1 MADKTLNE
9 IRNTFLKYFE
19 KNDHKIVE
27 SSNLVPNNDPT
38 LMFANSGMVQFK
50 NVFTGLEKRD
60 YVRATTSQKCVRAG
74 GKHNDLENVGY
85 TPRHHTFFEMLGNF
99 SFGDYFKEQAIH
111 YAWNL
116 ITKDFGIDKNRL
128 YVTVFHED
136 DEAFNFWKKIAG
148 FSDDRI
154 IRIATSD
161 NFWSMG
167 ETGPCGPCSEIFF
180 DHGDHLPGGLP
191 GSKDEDG
198 DRFIEIWNLVFM
210 QFEQVTKDKRINL
223 PKPSVDTGMGL
234 ERIAALLQGSH
245 DNYETDHFK
254 KIIGSA
260 SEITKVKSDKS
271 NLASFRV
278 IADHLRASSFLIAEG
293 VLPSNE
299 GRGYVLRRIMRR
311 GMRHSHLLGSK
322 EPVFY
327 NLFDTLKNEMSGNY
341 PELVRAESL
350 IKETLKMEEEKFL
363 VLLDRGIKILNDEIS
378 KIDKVLPGEVAF
390 KLYDT
395 YGFPLDLTEDV
406 LRESNKRVDIET
418 FDKKMKEQRDKARAS
433 WIGSGDE
440 SEEKIWADLR
450 SKEDATEF
458 LGYERERSQGLI
470 TKIIKDGKYIE
481 KLSQDEVG
489 VIVLNQTCFYGE
501 SGGQVGDQGQ
511 IRGISGLGK
520 VTDTKRVGQ
529 IFVHFVKVQKGYF
542 EVGNN
547 LEQLINSDLR
557 LDIKRNHSGTHLVH
571 EALRRIVG
579 EHVAQRGS
587 LNNADRLRFD
597 FSHDKPVTEEQIFLV
612 EQLVNKH
619 IRENTPVITEIMQL
633 ESAKQQGARALFGE
647 KYGDDVRVVKMS
659 PEDEGY
665 FSIELCGGTHVDST
679 GDIGF
684 LKIIGES
691 ASSSGVRRLEA
702 VTGKKVV
709 DFIENIQVVNN
720 RVSSLLNV
728 STENLVERVNSL
740 LEEKKRLEQKNS
752 ELNRALI
759 SGVGEQKSQNLE
771 KIGKNI
777 TFSGKVVKDIPS
789 KDLRTFV
796 DNIKKQNK
804 NVIAVL
810 LSKVGTKVQIAVG
823 ISDTLVERVSAV
835 DLVKILSSKTGG
847 KGGGGRPD
855 FAQGGGTL
863 PDQADQALLHLK
875 SYLTGTLSSD

>member
-1 MADKTLNE
+1 MRRAMRHCHLLDCEEPHL
-9 IRNTFLKYFE
+9 Y
-19 KNDHKIVE
+19 KI
-27 SSNLVPNNDPT
+27 
-38 LMFANSGMVQFK
+38 F
-50 NVFTGLEKRD
+50 
-60 YVRATTSQKCVRAG
+60 
-74 GKHNDLENVGY
+74 
-85 TPRHHTFFEMLGNF
+85 
-99 SFGDYFKEQAIH
+99 
-111 YAWNL
+111 
-116 ITKDFGIDKNRL
+116 
-128 YVTVFHED
+128 
-136 DEAFNFWKKIAG
+136 
-148 FSDDRI
+148 
-154 IRIATSD
+154 
-161 NFWSMG
+161 
-167 ETGPCGPCSEIFF
+167 
-180 DHGDHLPGGLP
+180 
-191 GSKDEDG
+191 
-198 DRFIEIWNLVFM
+198 
-210 QFEQVTKDKRINL
+210 
-223 PKPSVDTGMGL
+223 PS
-234 ERIAALLQGSH
+234 LLQQMG
-245 DNYETDHFK
+245 DAF
-254 KIIGSA
+254 
-260 SEITKVKSDKS
+260 
-271 NLASFRV
+271 
-278 IADHLRASSFLIAEG
+278 
-293 VLPSNE
+293 
-299 GRGYVLRRIMRR
+299 
-311 GMRHSHLLGSK
+311 
-322 EPVFY
+322 
-327 NLFDTLKNEMSGNY
+327 
-341 PELVRAESL
+341 PELIERKSL
-350 IKETLKMEEEKFL
+350 IENALKEEETRFKL
-363 VLLDRGIKILNDEIS
+363 TLDRGLKLLNEELAILE
-378 KIDKVLPGEVAF
+378 DKKLFSGEVAF

-418 FDKKMKEQRDKARAS
+418 FDTKMKEQRDKARAS

-489 VIVLNQTCFYGE
+489 VIVMNQTCFYGE

-547 LEQLINSDLR
+547 LEQLINTDLR

-619 IRENTPVITEIMQL
+619 IRENTSVITEIMQL
-633 ESAKQQGARALFGE
+633 ESAKKQGARALFGE

-659 PEDEGY
+659 PEDESH
-665 FSIELCGGTHVDST
+665 FSIELCGGTHVAST

-728 STENLVERVNSL
+728 NTENLVERVNSL
-740 LEEKKRLEQKNS
+740 LDEKKRLEQKNT

-759 SGVGEQKSQNLE
+759 SGEGEQKSQNLE

-777 TFSGKVVKDIPS
+777 IFSGKVVKDIAS

-823 ISDTLVERVSAV
+823 ISDTLVEKVSAV

>member
-1 MADKTLNE
+1 
-9 IRNTFLKYFE
+9 
-19 KNDHKIVE
+19 
-27 SSNLVPNNDPT
+27 
-38 LMFANSGMVQFK
+38 
-50 NVFTGLEKRD
+50 
-60 YVRATTSQKCVRAG
+60 
-74 GKHNDLENVGY
+74 
-85 TPRHHTFFEMLGNF
+85 
-99 SFGDYFKEQAIH
+99 
-111 YAWNL
+111 
-116 ITKDFGIDKNRL
+116 
-128 YVTVFHED
+128 
-136 DEAFNFWKKIAG
+136 
-148 FSDDRI
+148 
-154 IRIATSD
+154 
-161 NFWSMG
+161 
-167 ETGPCGPCSEIFF
+167 
-180 DHGDHLPGGLP
+180 
-191 GSKDEDG
+191 
-198 DRFIEIWNLVFM
+198 
-210 QFEQVTKDKRINL
+210 
-223 PKPSVDTGMGL
+223 
-234 ERIAALLQGSH
+234 
-245 DNYETDHFK
+245 
-254 KIIGSA
+254 
-260 SEITKVKSDKS
+260 
-271 NLASFRV
+271 
-278 IADHLRASSFLIAEG
+278 
-293 VLPSNE
+293 
-299 GRGYVLRRIMRR
+299 
-311 GMRHSHLLGSK
+311 
-322 EPVFY
+322 
-327 NLFDTLKNEMSGNY
+327 
-341 PELVRAESL
+341 
-350 IKETLKMEEEKFL
+350 
-363 VLLDRGIKILNDEIS
+363 
-378 KIDKVLPGEVAF
+378 
-390 KLYDT
+390 
-395 YGFPLDLTEDV
+395 
-406 LRESNKRVDIET
+406 
-418 FDKKMKEQRDKARAS
+418 MKEQRDKARAS

-458 LGYERERSQGLI
+458 LGYEREKSHGLI
-470 TKIIKDGKYIE
+470 SKIIKDGKYIE

-489 VIVLNQTCFYGE
+489 VIVMNQTCFYGE

-547 LEQLINSDLR
+547 LEQLINIDLR

-597 FSHDKPVTEEQIFLV
+597 FSHDKPVTEEQIFIV

-633 ESAKQQGARALFGE
+633 ESAKKQGARALFGE

-659 PEDEGY
+659 PEDESH
-665 FSIELCGGTHVDST
+665 FSVELCGGTHVDST

-740 LEEKKRLEQKNS
+740 LEEKKRLEQKNT

-759 SGVGEQKSQNLE
+759 SGEGEQNNQNLE

-777 TFSGKVVKDIPS
+777 IFSGKVVNDIPS

-823 ISDTLVERVSAV
+823 ISDTLVERVSAI

-863 PDQADQALLHLK
+863 PDQADKALSHLK
-875 SYLTGTLSSD
+875 SYLNNSLSDD

>member
-1 MADKTLNE
+1 MLLKDIRETFVNFFKT
-9 IRNTFLKYFE
+9 
-19 KNDHKIVE
+19 NDHQIIK
-27 SSNLVPNNDPT
+27 SSSLVPDNDPT
-38 LMFANSGMVQFK
+38 LMFTNSGMVQFK
-50 NVFTGLEKRD
+50 NIFTGIEKSK
-60 YVRATTSQKCVRAG
+60 VKTAVTSQKCVRAG
-74 GKHNDLENVGY
+74 GKHNDLDNVGY
-85 TPRHHTFFEMLGNF
+85 TARHHTFFEMLGNF
-99 SFGDYFKEQAIH
+99 SFGDYFKEEAISL
-111 YAWNL
+111 AWEL
-116 ITKDFGIDKNRL
+116 LTKEFKL
-128 YVTVFHED
+128 PKEKLLVTVFHED
-136 DEAFNFWKKIAG
+136 FEAINLWKKCTNL
-148 FSDDRI
+148 SDEKI
-154 IRIATSD
+154 IKISTSD

-167 ETGPCGPCSEIFF
+167 PVGPCGPCSEIFY
-180 DHGDHLPGGLP
+180 DHGPSISGGPP
-191 GSKDEDG
+191 GSTDEDG
-198 DRFIEIWNLVFM
+198 DRFVEIWNLVFM
-210 QFEQVTKDKRINL
+210 QYEQMADGTRIDL
-223 PKPSVDTGMGL
+223 PKPSIDTGMGL
-234 ERIAALLQGSH
+234 ERIAAVLQGKH
-245 DNYETDHFK
+245 DNYDTDLFK
-254 KIIGSA
+254 KLIENSA
-260 SEITKVKSDKS
+260 DFS
-271 NLASFRV
+271 NTDPYGIKNIHHRV
-278 IADHLRASSFLIAEG
+278 ISDHLRSASFLIADG
-293 VLPSNE
+293 VMPSNE

-311 GMRHSHLLGSK
+311 AMRHCHLLGCE
-322 EPVFY
+322 EPHLYKIFPA
-327 NLFDTLKNEMSGNY
+327 LLQQMGDAF
-341 PELVRAESL
+341 PELIERKNLIENSL
-350 IKETLKMEEEKFL
+350 KEEETRFKL
-363 VLLDRGIKILNDEIS
+363 TLDRGLKLLNEELSILEEKTLFS
-378 KIDKVLPGEVAF
+378 GEVAF

-395 YGFPLDLTEDV
+395 YGFPIDLTEDV
-406 LRESNKRVDIET
+406 LRESDKKVDIET
-418 FDKKMKEQRDKARAS
+418 FDKKMKEQREKARAS
-433 WIGSGDE
+433 WTGSGDE
-440 SEEKIWADLR
+440 TEEKIWADLR

-458 LGYERERSQGLI
+458 LGYDREKSQGLI
-470 TKIIKDGKYIE
+470 SKIIKDGKYIE

-489 VIVLNQTCFYGE
+489 VIVMNQTCFYGE

-511 IRGISGLGK
+511 IQGINGVGK

-547 LEQLINSDLR
+547 LEQFINTDLR

-579 EHVAQRGS
+579 ENVAQRGS

-612 EQLVNKH
+612 EQLVNKQ

-633 ESAKQQGARALFGE
+633 ERAKQQGARALFGE

-659 PEDEGY
+659 PEDENY
-665 FSIELCGGTHVDST
+665 FSIELCGGTHVNST

-728 STENLVERVNSL
+728 STENLIERVNSL
-740 LEEKKRLEQKNS
+740 LEEKKRLEQKNT

-759 SGVGEQKSQNLE
+759 SGEGEQESQNLE

-777 TFSGKVVKDIPS
+777 IFSGKVVKDIPG

-823 ISDTLVERVSAV
+823 ISDTLVESVSAV

-875 SYLTGTLSSD
+875 SYLKNSLSEN

>member
-1 MADKTLNE
+1 
-9 IRNTFLKYFE
+9 
-19 KNDHKIVE
+19 
-27 SSNLVPNNDPT
+27 
-38 LMFANSGMVQFK
+38 
-50 NVFTGLEKRD
+50 
-60 YVRATTSQKCVRAG
+60 
-74 GKHNDLENVGY
+74 
-85 TPRHHTFFEMLGNF
+85 
-99 SFGDYFKEQAIH
+99 
-111 YAWNL
+111 
-116 ITKDFGIDKNRL
+116 
-128 YVTVFHED
+128 
-136 DEAFNFWKKIAG
+136 
-148 FSDDRI
+148 
-154 IRIATSD
+154 
-161 NFWSMG
+161 
-167 ETGPCGPCSEIFF
+167 
-180 DHGDHLPGGLP
+180 
-191 GSKDEDG
+191 
-198 DRFIEIWNLVFM
+198 
-210 QFEQVTKDKRINL
+210 
-223 PKPSVDTGMGL
+223 MGL
-234 ERIAALLQGSH
+234 ERIAAVLQGKH
-245 DNYETDHFK
+245 DNYDTDLFK
-254 KIIGSA
+254 KLIESSA
-260 SEITKVKSDKS
+260 DFSNTDPYGVK
-271 NLASFRV
+271 NIHHRV
-278 IADHLRASSFLIAEG
+278 ISDHLRAASFLIADG
-293 VLPSNE
+293 VMPSNE

-311 GMRHSHLLGSK
+311 AMRHCHLLGCE
-322 EPVFY
+322 EPHLYKVFPS
-327 NLFDTLKNEMSGNY
+327 LLQQMGEAF
-341 PELVRAESL
+341 PELIERKNLIENSL
-350 IKETLKMEEEKFL
+350 KEEETRFKL
-363 VLLDRGIKILNDEIS
+363 TLDRGLKLLNEELLILE
-378 KIDKVLPGEVAF
+378 DKKLFSGEVAF

-406 LRESNKRVDIET
+406 LRESNKKVDIET

-433 WIGSGDE
+433 WIGSGDQ
-440 SEEKIWADLR
+440 SEEKIWTDLR

-458 LGYERERSQGLI
+458 LGYEREKSQGLI
-470 TKIIKDGKYIE
+470 SKIIKDGKYIE

-489 VIVLNQTCFYGE
+489 VIVMNQTCFYGE
-501 SGGQVGDQGQ
+501 SGGQVGDQGL
-511 IRGISGLGK
+511 IRGISGVGK

-529 IFVHFVKVQKGYF
+529 IFVHFVEVQKGYF

-547 LEQLINSDLR
+547 LEQFINTDLR

-612 EQLVNKH
+612 EQLVNKQ
-619 IRENTPVITEIMQL
+619 IRENTPVVTEIMQL
-633 ESAKQQGARALFGE
+633 DRAKQQGARALFGE

-659 PEDEGY
+659 PEDENY
-665 FSIELCGGTHVDST
+665 FSIELCGGTHVNST

-728 STENLVERVNSL
+728 STENLFERVNSL

-759 SGVGEQKSQNLE
+759 SGEGEQESQNLE

-777 TFSGKVVKDIPS
+777 IFSGKVVKDIPS
-789 KDLRTFV
+789 KDLRAFV
-796 DNIKKQNK
+796 DNIKKHNK

-863 PDQADQALLHLK
+863 PEQSDQALLHLK
-875 SYLTGTLSSD
+875 SYLDSTLSGD